1 MSKSSQFHSII
12 LSPNHSLKIIP
23 SFTQSLILSL
33 KIDILHEDSEI
44 LVVNKP
50 SGIPTQPDK
59 NGTVSLLEI
68 LSENRPN
75 LYLIHRLDQRVSGI
89 VIFAKTEQSASQLS
103 KDFNST
109 INNRKANVVE
119 VQNLHDVEIK
129 YRNITKKYRVI
140 VSNKPSESEAKL
152 THWLLKDTKKNL
164 SKAFE
169 NEVQHSQKS
178 ELLYKVIQSSERY
191 HLLEIEL
198 LTGRFHQIRT
208 QLSAIGSPILGD
220 LKYGYKRSSPDGSIF
235 LQSYHLSLN
244 HPITKQA
251 TNFEIEMPV
260 LWKNFGF

>member
-1 MSKSSQFHSII
+1 
-12 LSPNHSLKIIP
+12 
-23 SFTQSLILSL
+23 L
-33 KIDILHEDSEI
+33 KIDILHEDPEI

-59 NGTVSLLEI
+59 KGTPSLLEI
-68 LSENRPN
+68 LSENRPI

-103 KDFNST
+103 KDFQT
-109 INNRKANVVE
+109 
-119 VQNLHDVEIK
+119 
-129 YRNITKKYRVI
+129 RNITKKYRAI
-140 VSNKPSESEAKL
+140 VANKPSESEAKL

-169 NEVQHSQKS
+169 KEVKNSQKS
-178 ELLYKVIQSSERY
+178 ELNYQIIQSSERY
-191 HLLEIEL
+191 HLLDIEL
-198 LTGRFHQIRT
+198 LTGRFHQIRS

-220 LKYGYKRSSPDGSIF
+220 LKYGYKRSSPDSSIF

-251 TNFEIEMPV
+251 LQFEIEMPV
-260 LWKNFGF
+260 LWKNYGF

>member
-1 MSKSSQFHSII
+1 
-12 LSPNHSLKIIP
+12 
-23 SFTQSLILSL
+23 L
-33 KIDILHEDSEI
+33 KIDILHEDPEI

-59 NGTVSLLEI
+59 NGTPSLLEI
-68 LSENRPN
+68 LSENCPN

-103 KDFNST
+103 KDFQT
-109 INNRKANVVE
+109 
-119 VQNLHDVEIK
+119 
-129 YRNITKKYRVI
+129 RNITKRYRLI
-140 VSNKPSESEAKL
+140 VANKPSESEVKL
-152 THWLLKDTKKNL
+152 THWLVKDTKKNL

-169 NEVQHSQKS
+169 KEVKNSQKS
-178 ELLYKVIQSSERY
+178 ELIYKVIQSSERY
-191 HLLEIEL
+191 YLLEIEL
-198 LTGRFHQIRT
+198 LTGRFHQIRS

-251 TNFEIEMPV
+251 LQFEIEMPEI
-260 LWKNFGF
+260 WEKYGF